1 MIYSNDDIR
10 ELYLN
15 INETVKQ
22 KPQASLEELSKEL
35 NARIDLKQKFHNG
48 CVLGD
53 LLLALAIEKSNLDFI
68 KFLFKNELK
77 IINIISQQEETCHIP
92 KTINGQSILNYA
104 VHFGN
109 TEILDL
115 LLQNVNAEQSKL
127 IPKSK
132 LYKLCQQL
140 KSNALDKAIDKN
152 NEKLVTLLVSAIE
165 EKQEKQKISN
175 EEIKVGSGSNSNAT
189 SKSIATS
196 TKKTNPTTVP
206 NSGNGRS
213 VINKP
218 VSPVVSTNACTSAM
232 SSGNDK
238 SSNIRTHGDGLSNHT
253 ITPNSGNGQHHNN
266 KNETPVV
273 TVPSILTKKTNT
285 NQTVTPNSG
294 NGQHHN
300 NKNETPVV
308 TVPSILT
315 KKTNT
320 NQTVTPNSGNG
331 QHHNNENKT
340 PVVTGIDQTAT
351 PNNDN
356 KANGFVDA
364 QFSMPNEQETKY
376 KESKKD
382 FYTSLTK
389 DVVGVVITGLFITA
403 AVMVPFVAGAVVCS
417 VIAALIAIYTG
428 LHVKNS
434 TLPSYREMRENEV
447 ERVTGCHPSA
457 QTLGSKRP

>member
-77 IINIISQQEETCHIP
+77 IISIISQQEETCHIP

-218 VSPVVSTNACTSAM
+218 VSPVVSTNAGTSAM

-253 ITPNSGNGQHHNN
+253 I
-266 KNETPVV
+266 
-273 TVPSILTKKTNT
+273 
-285 NQTVTPNSG
+285 
-294 NGQHHN
+294 
-300 NKNETPVV
+300 
-308 TVPSILT
+308 
-315 KKTNT
+315 
-320 NQTVTPNSGNG
+320 TPNSGNG

-447 ERVTGCHPSA
+447 EHVTGCHPSA
-457 QTLGSKRP
+457 QTPGWLCCIATYERLTIVRIISNLLKILFFCNQSDQI

>member
-1 MIYSNDDIR
+1 MIYNNDDIR

-77 IINIISQQEETCHIP
+77 IISIISQQEETCHIP

-152 NEKLVTLLVSAIE
+152 NEKLVMLLVSAIE

-218 VSPVVSTNACTSAM
+218 VSPVVSTNAGTSAM

-253 ITPNSGNGQHHNN
+253 I
-266 KNETPVV
+266 
-273 TVPSILTKKTNT
+273 
-285 NQTVTPNSG
+285 
-294 NGQHHN
+294 
-300 NKNETPVV
+300 
-308 TVPSILT
+308 
-315 KKTNT
+315 
-320 NQTVTPNSGNG
+320 TPNSGNG

>member
-77 IINIISQQEETCHIP
+77 IISIISQQEETCHIP

-218 VSPVVSTNACTSAM
+218 VSPVVSTNAGTSAM

-253 ITPNSGNGQHHNN
+253 I
-266 KNETPVV
+266 
-273 TVPSILTKKTNT
+273 
-285 NQTVTPNSG
+285 
-294 NGQHHN
+294 
-300 NKNETPVV
+300 
-308 TVPSILT
+308 
-315 KKTNT
+315 
-320 NQTVTPNSGNG
+320 TPNSGNG

-447 ERVTGCHPSA
+447 EHVTGCHPSA
-457 QTLGSKRP
+457 QTPGWLCC

>member
-77 IINIISQQEETCHIP
+77 IISIISQQEETCHIP

-218 VSPVVSTNACTSAM
+218 VSPVVSTNAGTSAM

-253 ITPNSGNGQHHNN
+253 I
-266 KNETPVV
+266 
-273 TVPSILTKKTNT
+273 
-285 NQTVTPNSG
+285 
-294 NGQHHN
+294 
-300 NKNETPVV
+300 
-308 TVPSILT
+308 
-315 KKTNT
+315 
-320 NQTVTPNSGNG
+320 TPNSGNG

-447 ERVTGCHPSA
+447 EHVTGCHPSA
-457 QTLGSKRP
+457 QT

>member
-77 IINIISQQEETCHIP
+77 IISIISQQEETCHIP

-218 VSPVVSTNACTSAM
+218 VSPVVSTNAGTSAM

-253 ITPNSGNGQHHNN
+253 I
-266 KNETPVV
+266 
-273 TVPSILTKKTNT
+273 
-285 NQTVTPNSG
+285 
-294 NGQHHN
+294 
-300 NKNETPVV
+300 
-308 TVPSILT
+308 
-315 KKTNT
+315 
-320 NQTVTPNSGNG
+320 TPNSGNG

-447 ERVTGCHPSA
+447 EHVTGCHPSA

>member
-77 IINIISQQEETCHIP
+77 IISIISQQEETCHIP

-218 VSPVVSTNACTSAM
+218 VSPVVSTNAGTSAM

-253 ITPNSGNGQHHNN
+253 I
-266 KNETPVV
+266 
-273 TVPSILTKKTNT
+273 
-285 NQTVTPNSG
+285 TPNSG

>member
-77 IINIISQQEETCHIP
+77 IISIISQQEETCHIP

-218 VSPVVSTNACTSAM
+218 VSPVVSTNAGTSAM

-253 ITPNSGNGQHHNN
+253 I
-266 KNETPVV
+266 
-273 TVPSILTKKTNT
+273 
-285 NQTVTPNSG
+285 
-294 NGQHHN
+294 
-300 NKNETPVV
+300 
-308 TVPSILT
+308 
-315 KKTNT
+315 
-320 NQTVTPNSGNG
+320 TPNSGNG

-447 ERVTGCHPSA
+447 EHVTGCHPSA
-457 QTLGSKRP
+457 QTLGWLCCIATYERLTIVRIISNLLKILFFCNQSDQI

>member
-1 MIYSNDDIR
+1 M
-10 ELYLN
+10 E
-15 INETVKQ
+15 
-22 KPQASLEELSKEL
+22 
-35 NARIDLKQKFHNG
+35 
-48 CVLGD
+48 D

-77 IINIISQQEETCHIP
+77 IISIISQQEETCHIP
-92 KTINGQSILNYA
+92 KTVNGQSILNYA

-218 VSPVVSTNACTSAM
+218 VSPVVSTNAGTSAM

-238 SSNIRTHGDGLSNHT
+238 SSNIRTHSDGLSNHT
-253 ITPNSGNGQHHNN
+253 I
-266 KNETPVV
+266 
-273 TVPSILTKKTNT
+273 
-285 NQTVTPNSG
+285 
-294 NGQHHN
+294 
-300 NKNETPVV
+300 
-308 TVPSILT
+308 
-315 KKTNT
+315 
-320 NQTVTPNSGNG
+320 TPNSGNG

-457 QTLGSKRP
+457 QTLGWLCCIATYERLTI